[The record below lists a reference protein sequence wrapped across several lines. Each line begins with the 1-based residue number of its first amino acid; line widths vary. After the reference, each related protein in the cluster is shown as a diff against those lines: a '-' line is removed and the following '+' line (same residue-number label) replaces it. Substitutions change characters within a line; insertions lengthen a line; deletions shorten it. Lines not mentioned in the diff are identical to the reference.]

1 MAMIRAHKTVMAMH
15 DDGYAGQRGDDK
27 SRRERSRQIQ
37 TMFGRIVPRYDRMN
51 RLMSFGMDG
60 GWRRLAADAAAPCG
74 MRVLD
79 LGTGTG
85 NLARELMGRGAASV
99 VGADFSPAMLSVAA
113 ARYADAPA
121 YRWLAADGHR
131 LPFADASFD
140 RLTNAFVLRNLVD
153 LPAAFR
159 EMARVVRPG
168 GRLVCLDMTPP
179 PPGMFA
185 AVYRLYFN
193 HIMPPIA
200 GLLSGDRAA
209 YRYLPN
215 SLSGFPDADTLA
227 QMLRDAGFHDV
238 HYRRLGGGA
247 VALHQADR

>member
-1 MAMIRAHKTVMAMH
+1 MIGAHNTVRAMREQEHSGQPAA
-15 DDGYAGQRGDDK
+15 DDR
-27 SRRERSRQIQ
+27 RRERSRQIQ

-51 RLMSFGMDG
+51 RLMSFGMDV
-60 GWRRLAADAAAPCG
+60 GWRRLAADAADPRG

-85 NLARELMGRGAASV
+85 DLAHELVRRGAASV
-99 VGADFSPAMLSVAA
+99 VGADFSPAMLAVATG
-113 ARYADAPA
+113 RYAGSPT

-140 RLTNAFVLRNLVD
+140 RLTNGFLLRNLVD

-159 EMARVVRPG
+159 EMARVIRPG

-179 PPGMFA
+179 PPGMFSA
-185 AVYRLYFN
+185 LYRLYFN
-193 HIMPPIA
+193 RIMPPLA

-215 SLSGFPDADTLA
+215 SLSGFPDADALS

-238 HYRRLGGGA
+238 RYRRLGGGA
-247 VALHQADR
+247 VALHQAER

>member
-1 MAMIRAHKTVMAMH
+1 MHEQEHSGQRAA
-15 DDGYAGQRGDDK
+15 DDG
-27 SRRERSRQIQ
+27 RRERNRRIQ

-60 GWRRLAADAAAPCG
+60 GWRRLAADAAAPRG

-85 NLARELMGRGAASV
+85 DLARELMVRGAASV
-99 VGADFSPAMLSVAA
+99 VGADFSPAMLATA
-113 ARYADAPA
+113 ARRYAGSLS

-140 RLTNAFVLRNLVD
+140 ALTNAFVLRNLVD
-153 LPAAFR
+153 LPAAFG

-179 PPGMFA
+179 PPGMFGA
-185 AVYRLYFN
+185 LYRLYFN

-200 GLLSGDRAA
+200 GLISGDRAA

-227 QMLRDAGFHDV
+227 QMLADAGFRDAR
-238 HYRRLGGGA
+238 YRRLGGGA

>member
-1 MAMIRAHKTVMAMH
+1 MAMIQAHNTVTAMH
-15 DDGYAGQRGDDK
+15 NDGFAGQQGDDK

-60 GWRRLAADAAAPCG
+60 GWRRLAAAAAFPRG
-74 MRVLD
+74 VRVLD

-85 NLARELMGRGAASV
+85 DLARELMGRGAASV

-113 ARYADAPA
+113 GRYAGAPA

-140 RLTNAFVLRNLVD
+140 VLTNAFVLRNLVD

-185 AVYRLYFN
+185 ALYRLYFN

-227 QMLRDAGFHDV
+227 QMLRDARFHDV
-238 HYRRLGGGA
+238 RYRRLGGGA
-247 VALHQADR
+247 IALHQANR

>member
-1 MAMIRAHKTVMAMH
+1 MIRAHNTVMAMH
-15 DDGYAGQRGDDK
+15 DDGSAGPRSDDN
-27 SRRERSRQIQ
+27 SRSERSRQIQ

-74 MRVLD
+74 MHVLD

-85 NLARELMGRGAASV
+85 DLARELMGRGAASV
-99 VGADFSPAMLSVAA
+99 VGADFSPAMLAVAA
-113 ARYADAPA
+113 SRYAGASA

-140 RLTNAFVLRNLVD
+140 VLTNAFVLRNLVD
-153 LPAAFR
+153 LPTAFR
-159 EMARVVRPG
+159 DMARVIRPG

-179 PPGMFA
+179 PPGLFGA
-185 AVYRLYFN
+185 LYRLYFN

-215 SLSGFPDADTLA
+215 SLSGFPAAGTLS
-227 QMLRDAGFHDV
+227 QMLRDAGFRDV
-238 HYRRLGGGA
+238 RYRRLGGGA
-247 VALHQADR
+247 VALHQANR